1 MDWGR
6 RGADQLRRP
15 GGSRARPSRAYALP
29 DPPGCCRSW
38 PSCRRPRRSQCRS
51 SARSV
56 RTPSHSGAPASAV
69 DRQPRPGRRPV
80 AARPG
85 RARRA
90 GVEPRVVAA
99 RADPGSETRGAGLTA
114 RADPVDR
121 RRAGKGVGEAPE
133 GATDSDAPGNSPG
146 QAHRAEGPHAAARD
160 HPGAQTRGEAE
171 AEATDGREGGAR
183 VRLAP
188 LPGRGVLPVLSP
200 ARREDDLP
208 GSDSQTDRRSAGS
221 SHRPVP
227 GHLPGARAAGDS
239 E

>member
-1 MDWGR
+1 MKSS
-6 RGADQLRRP
+6 AL
-15 GGSRARPSRAYALP
+15 RARDALP
-29 DPPGCCRSW
+29 DPPWVLPVFAELRW
-38 PSCRRPRRSQCRS
+38 RPRRSQRRS
-51 SARSV
+51 PARSV
-56 RTPSHSGAPASAV
+56 PLPQPFRAPASAV

-90 GVEPRVVAA
+90 GVQPRVVAA
-99 RADPGSETRGAGLTA
+99 RADLRSETRGAGLTA

-121 RRAGKGVGEAPE
+121 RRAGKGVSEAPE
-133 GATDSDAPGNSPG
+133 GATAQRRPRQLPG
-146 QAHRAEGPHAAARD
+146 QAHRAEGPHAAAGD

-171 AEATDGREGGAR
+171 AAAADGQEGGAR

-208 GSDSQTDRRSAGS
+208 GSDSETDRRSAGS
-221 SHRPVP
+221 SQGRP
-227 GHLPGARAAGDS
+227 GHLPGARGGRRFRVTPASSSVPPSSRRA
-239 E
+239 